1 MNAKVTNRCAWI
13 VVLSAILS
21 ATSTS
26 PLWADKGIDAITKG
40 SQDVILSFDRPGRL
54 VELPVKEGD
63 TVKAGQLVARQDDSE
78 EQAAASFAK
87 ITAEDDTTIKAEEAV
102 LEQKRVD
109 YENLL
114 KSTAGSTY
122 EKDQAKLEVTVEE
135 AKVTLQKFQQAQ
147 NKIKYDEAKAPLAK
161 TRLFS
166 PIDGVVQE
174 TRVQIGESV
183 DVQNMKVI
191 RIVKLDPLWIDVA
204 VPFAQAEQ
212 LKLQD
217 QATVTLSNKETRPGH
232 VIHVAAVADSASDT
246 LLVRVEV
253 ANADQRKAGER
264 VQVTFP
270 GTSRVASVDNP

>member
-1 MNAKVTNRCAWI
+1 MNAKVMNRCVWI
-13 VVLSAILS
+13 VVASSMLGAVSLVR
-21 ATSTS
+21 
-26 PLWADKGIDAITKG
+26 ADKPIDAFTKG

-63 TVKAGQLVARQDDSE
+63 TVKANQLVAKQDDSE
-78 EQAAASFAK
+78 EEAAASFAK
-87 ITAEDDTTIKAEEAV
+87 FTAEDQTTIKAEQAV

-109 YENLL
+109 LKNLIN
-114 KSTAGSTY
+114 SNAGSLY
-122 EKDQAKLEVTVEE
+122 ERDQAKLEVTVEE
-135 AKVTLQKFQQAQ
+135 AKVTLQQSQQTENQYKYQQA
-147 NKIKYDEAKAPLAK
+147 KAALDK

-174 TRVQIGESV
+174 TRVQVGESV

-217 QATVTLSNKETRPGH
+217 PATVTLSNKETRPGH

-253 ANADQRKAGER
+253 ANPDQRKAGER
-264 VQVTFP
+264 VGVTFP
-270 GTSRVASVDNP
+270 TAGRVASLDNP